1 MTSQDKMDQYRGHIH
16 DGYWPLAQMF
26 PLDTPLS
33 VNIDPTNKCNF
44 SCQFC
49 PTGRGRGKTGIL
61 SDYVFR
67 AIEQL
72 QDFPRPVKSLWLVK
86 DGEPLLHPTIAF
98 AIFQAKRLGV
108 ADQVKLTTNASLLTK
123 GMSARLL
130 ESGLD
135 YIKFSIYDHTP
146 INMQSRVLTNIQRF
160 YRMRGRQKKPH
171 IHCKMIDIGLNDQQK
186 QAFLRVF
193 SSICDTINID
203 SLMGW
208 SGETGRISFTMG
220 KEPVTGMDGVT
231 SLKGKIVCPEPFKS
245 MAVNADGSVTTCCVD
260 YLWQNQYGH
269 LEKNTLRELWD
280 DRFKF
285 HSLPMIRKYHLSGER
300 YKLSP
305 CRGCHYLLGLPEM
318 QNLDN
323 EMERLKRFYYDF

>member
-1 MTSQDKMDQYRGHIH
+1 MILQDKMTQYRESMHM
-16 DGYWPLAQMF
+16 GYELLIDLL

-49 PTGRGRGKTGIL
+49 PTGSGKGKTGIL
-61 SDYVFR
+61 SDYVFK

-72 QDFPRPVKSLWLVK
+72 QDFPRPVKSLWFVK
-86 DGEPLLHPTIAF
+86 DGEPLLYPNIAE
-98 AIFQAKRLGV
+98 AINYAKRLGV
-108 ADQVKLTTNASLLTK
+108 AEQIKLTTNASRLSGNMAL
-123 GMSARLL
+123 RLL

-135 YIKFSIYDHTP
+135 YIKFSIYDHTS
-146 INMQSRVLTNIQRF
+146 INVQGRVLEKVRRF
-160 YRMRGRQKKPH
+160 YRMRGHQEKPH
-171 IHCKMIDIGLNDQQK
+171 IHCKMIDVGLNDQQK

-193 SSICDTINID
+193 SPICDTINID

-208 SGETGRISFTMG
+208 SGETGRVSFAMG
-220 KEPVTGMDGVT
+220 KEPTTGMDGVT
-231 SLKGKIVCPEPFKS
+231 TLKGKIICPEPFKS

-260 YLWQNQYGH
+260 YLWQNRYGH
-269 LEKNTLRELWD
+269 LEKATLKELWD
-280 DRFKF
+280 DRFEF
-285 HSLPMIRKYHLSGER
+285 HSLPMIRKYHIDGNR

-305 CRGCHYLLGLPEM
+305 CRGCHYLLGLPET

-323 EMERLKRFYYDF
+323 HVEKLREIYA

>member
-123 GMSARLL
+123 GMSEQLL

-135 YIKFSIYDHTP
+135 YIKFSIYDQP
-146 INMQSRVLTNIQRF
+146 GQSVRVPCNVVVEIPKGYMLQVVPRSSF
-160 YRMRGRQKKPH
+160 PFKKPGLIQGNHVGTIDQDFCGPNDELMFPVYNTTDHPISLERGEAYCQAVFVQIGKAEFVEVDEMVSIDRGGFGSTDRPEH
-171 IHCKMIDIGLNDQQK
+171 IL
-186 QAFLRVF
+186 
-193 SSICDTINID
+193 
-203 SLMGW
+203 
-208 SGETGRISFTMG
+208 
-220 KEPVTGMDGVT
+220 
-231 SLKGKIVCPEPFKS
+231 
-245 MAVNADGSVTTCCVD
+245 VN
-260 YLWQNQYGH
+260 
-269 LEKNTLRELWD
+269 
-280 DRFKF
+280 
-285 HSLPMIRKYHLSGER
+285 
-300 YKLSP
+300 
-305 CRGCHYLLGLPEM
+305 
-318 QNLDN
+318 
-323 EMERLKRFYYDF
+323 